1 MEINFMIIEKQLSE
15 LIVGHYIVDIKK
27 QNNAL
32 KLASPNH
39 IKSSAVINNLR
50 SKGVKS
56 VLIDDEKTIVVEL
69 EAIAEAV
76 ENPPSHHLSSN
87 EVTPEKLKIAK
98 QIYNESKAIQ
108 TKVFSDAKEG
118 GDLDLAPISEVT
130 NKSVDAIF
138 DNPDSLACIVNIR
151 KKDEYLLEHSIS
163 VSIYL
168 SIFACYLNID
178 KTITQEMALGAFLH
192 DAGKIMVPDNILNKP
207 GKLTDAEFF
216 IMKTHANHTVD
227 ILEKTQ
233 GISKLSFEVAAYHHE
248 KLDGTGYPFQLKAD
262 KLNKYCRMMNICD
275 ILDALTANRCY
286 KEGYPRFKAFNIL
299 RTLAKDNLHLDSE
312 LVEHF
317 IDAIGAY
324 PIGSLVQLNSN
335 KIAIVERKNKVDS
348 LRPGV
353 RAFFNC
359 GENEYQESEEIDLSV
374 NDDFIVKGVKASDFD
389 LDMEDVI
396 EFLIKEA

>member
-1 MEINFMIIEKQLSE
+1 MIIEKQLSE
-15 LIVGHYIVDIKK
+15 LIVGHYIVDIKR
-27 QNNAL
+27 QNNTL

-56 VLIDDEKTIVVEL
+56 VLIDDEKTIIVEL
-69 EAIAEAV
+69 DPISKVV
-76 ENPPSHHLSSN
+76 ENPPSHLSSN
-87 EVTPEKLKIAK
+87 ELTPEKLKIAK
-98 QIYNESKAIQ
+98 QIFNESKAIQ
-108 TKVFSDAKEG
+108 KKVFNDAKNG
-118 GDLDLAPISEVT
+118 SDLNLEPISELT

-151 KKDEYLLEHSIS
+151 HKDEYLLEHSIS

-168 SIFACYLNID
+168 SIFASYLNID
-178 KTITQEMALGAFLH
+178 KATTHKMTIGAFLH

-207 GKLTDAEFF
+207 GKLTDAEFY

-227 ILEKTQ
+227 ILEKTK
-233 GISKLSFEVAAYHHE
+233 GISRLSFEVAAYHHE
-248 KLDGTGYPFQLKAD
+248 KLDGTGYPFKLKAD
-262 KLNKYCRMMNICD
+262 KLSKYCRMMNICD
-275 ILDALTANRCY
+275 IFDALTANRCY
-286 KEGYPRFKAFNIL
+286 KDGFPRFKAFTIL
-299 RTLAKDNLHLDSE
+299 RNLAKDNLHLDSE

-324 PIGSLVQLNSN
+324 PVGSLVQLNSN

-353 RAFFNC
+353 RTFYNC
-359 GENEYQESEEIDLSV
+359 DDNEYQKSEELDLSM
-374 NDDFIVKGVKASDFD
+374 NDDFIVKGVMASDFD

-396 EFLIKEA
+396 EFLIEQA

>member
-27 QNNAL
+27 QNNTL
-32 KLASPNH
+32 KLASPKH

-56 VLIDDEKTIVVEL
+56 VLIDDEKTIIVEL
-69 EAIAEAV
+69 EPISTVV
-76 ENPPSHHLSSN
+76 ENPPSHLSSN
-87 EVTPEKLKIAK
+87 ELTPEKLKIAK
-98 QIYNESKAIQ
+98 QIFTESKAIQ
-108 TKVFSDAKEG
+108 IKVFSNTKDG
-118 GDLDLAPISEVT
+118 SDLDLEPISEVT

-151 KKDEYLLEHSIS
+151 HKDEYLLEHSIS

-178 KTITQEMALGAFLH
+178 KTTIQEMALGAFLH
-192 DAGKIMVPDNILNKP
+192 DAGKIMVPDEILNKP
-207 GKLTDAEFF
+207 GKLTDAEFY

-227 ILEKTQ
+227 ILEKTE
-233 GISKLSFEVAAYHHE
+233 GISRLSFEVAAYHHE

-262 KLNKYCRMMNICD
+262 KLSKYCRMMNICD
-275 ILDALTANRCY
+275 IFDALTANRCY
-286 KEGYPRFKAFNIL
+286 KEGFSRFKSFTIL
-299 RTLAKDNLHLDSE
+299 RNLAKDNLHLDSE
-312 LVEHF
+312 LVEQF
-317 IDAIGAY
+317 IEAIGAY
-324 PIGSLVQLNSN
+324 PVGSLVQLNSN
-335 KIAIVERKNKVDS
+335 KIAIVERKNEVDS

-353 RAFFNC
+353 RTFYNC
-359 GENEYQESEEIDLSV
+359 DDNEYQESEELDLSK

-396 EFLIKEA
+396 EFLIERA

>member
-1 MEINFMIIEKQLSE
+1 MIIEKQLSE
-15 LIVGHYIVDIKK
+15 LIVGHYIVDIKR
-27 QNNAL
+27 QNNTL

-56 VLIDDEKTIVVEL
+56 VLIDDEKTIIVEL
-69 EAIAEAV
+69 DPISKVV
-76 ENPPSHHLSSN
+76 ENPPSHLSSN
-87 EVTPEKLKIAK
+87 ELTPEKLKIAK
-98 QIYNESKAIQ
+98 QIFNESKAIQ
-108 TKVFSDAKEG
+108 KKVFNDAKNG
-118 GDLDLAPISEVT
+118 SDLDLEPISELT

-151 KKDEYLLEHSIS
+151 HKDEYLLEHSIS

-168 SIFACYLNID
+168 SIFASYLNID
-178 KTITQEMALGAFLH
+178 KATTHKMTIGAFLH

-207 GKLTDAEFF
+207 GKLTDAEFY

-227 ILEKTQ
+227 ILEKTK
-233 GISKLSFEVAAYHHE
+233 GISRLSFEVAAYHHE
-248 KLDGTGYPFQLKAD
+248 KLDGTGYPFKLKAD
-262 KLNKYCRMMNICD
+262 KLSKYCRMMNICD
-275 ILDALTANRCY
+275 IFDALTANRCY
-286 KEGYPRFKAFNIL
+286 KDGFPRFKAFTIL
-299 RTLAKDNLHLDSE
+299 RNLAKDNLHLDSE

-324 PIGSLVQLNSN
+324 PVGSLVQLNSN

-353 RAFFNC
+353 RTFYNC
-359 GENEYQESEEIDLSV
+359 DDNEYQKSEELDLSM
-374 NDDFIVKGVKASDFD
+374 NDDFIVKGVMASDFD

-396 EFLIKEA
+396 EFLIEQA

>member
-1 MEINFMIIEKQLSE
+1 MIIEKQLSE
-15 LIVGHYIVDIKK
+15 LIVGHYIVDIKR
-27 QNNAL
+27 QNNTL

-56 VLIDDEKTIVVEL
+56 VLIDDEKTIIVEL
-69 EAIAEAV
+69 DPISKVV
-76 ENPPSHHLSSN
+76 ENPPPHLSSN
-87 EVTPEKLKIAK
+87 ELTPEKLKIAK
-98 QIYNESKAIQ
+98 QIFNESKAIQ
-108 TKVFSDAKEG
+108 KKVFNDAKNG
-118 GDLDLAPISEVT
+118 SDLNLEPISELT

-151 KKDEYLLEHSIS
+151 HKDEYLLEHSIS

-168 SIFACYLNID
+168 SIFASYLNID
-178 KTITQEMALGAFLH
+178 KATTHKMTIGAFLH

-207 GKLTDAEFF
+207 GKLTDAEFY

-227 ILEKTQ
+227 ILEKTK
-233 GISKLSFEVAAYHHE
+233 GISRLSFEVAAYHHE
-248 KLDGTGYPFQLKAD
+248 KLDGTGYPFKLKAD
-262 KLNKYCRMMNICD
+262 KLSKYCRMMNICD
-275 ILDALTANRCY
+275 IFDALTANRCY
-286 KEGYPRFKAFNIL
+286 KDGFPRFKAFTIL
-299 RTLAKDNLHLDSE
+299 RNLAKDNLHLDSE

-324 PIGSLVQLNSN
+324 PVGSLVQLNSN

-353 RAFFNC
+353 RTFYNC
-359 GENEYQESEEIDLSV
+359 DDNEYQKSEELDLSM
-374 NDDFIVKGVKASDFD
+374 NDDFIVKGVMASDFD

-396 EFLIKEA
+396 EFLIEQA

>member
-1 MEINFMIIEKQLSE
+1 MLIEKQLSE

-27 QNNAL
+27 QNNKF

-56 VLIDDEKTIVVEL
+56 VLIDDEKTIIVEL
-69 EAIAEAV
+69 ESIPEVV
-76 ENPPSHHLSSN
+76 EKPPSQLSTN
-87 EVTPEKLKIAK
+87 EVTAEKLQIAK
-98 QIYNESKAIQ
+98 QIFNESKAIQ
-108 TKVFSDAKEG
+108 KKVFNDAKNG
-118 GDLDLAPISEVT
+118 CDLDLEPISDIT

-151 KKDEYLLEHSIS
+151 HKDEYLLEHSIS

-168 SIFACYLNID
+168 SIFASYLNID
-178 KTITQEMALGAFLH
+178 KAIAQEMALGAFLH
-192 DAGKIMVPDNILNKP
+192 DAGKIMVPDEILNNP
-207 GKLTDAEFF
+207 GKLTDAEFY

-227 ILEKTQ
+227 ILEKTK
-233 GISKLSFEVAAYHHE
+233 GISRLSFEVAAYHHE
-248 KLDGTGYPFQLKAD
+248 KLDGTGYPFQLKAG

-275 ILDALTANRCY
+275 IFDALTANRCY
-286 KEGYPRFKAFNIL
+286 KEGFPRNKAFSIL
-299 RTLAKDNLHLDSE
+299 RSLAKDNFHLDSE

-317 IDAIGAY
+317 INAIGAY
-324 PIGSLVQLNSN
+324 PVGSLVQLNSN

-353 RAFFNC
+353 RSFFNC
-359 GENEYQESEEIDLSV
+359 DENEYQKSEEIDLSV
-374 NDDFIVKGVKASDFD
+374 NEDFIVKGVKASDLD
-389 LDMEDVI
+389 LDMNEVI
-396 EFLIKEA
+396 EFLVKEA